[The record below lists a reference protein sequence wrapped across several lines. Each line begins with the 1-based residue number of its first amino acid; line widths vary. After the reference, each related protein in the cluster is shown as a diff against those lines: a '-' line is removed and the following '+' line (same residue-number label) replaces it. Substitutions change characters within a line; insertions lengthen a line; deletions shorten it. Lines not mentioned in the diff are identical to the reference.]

1 MPGRGLGSLSAAR
14 APQLENL
21 ARNLELLLSLFK
33 GYDPVPGTVGNVK
46 TQSLFPERQDNQQ
59 RILVKS
65 QTCVQLL
72 VQIHIY

>member
-1 MPGRGLGSLSAAR
+1 MPGRVLGSLSAAR

-33 GYDPVPGTVGNVK
+33 GYDPVPGTVGKVK